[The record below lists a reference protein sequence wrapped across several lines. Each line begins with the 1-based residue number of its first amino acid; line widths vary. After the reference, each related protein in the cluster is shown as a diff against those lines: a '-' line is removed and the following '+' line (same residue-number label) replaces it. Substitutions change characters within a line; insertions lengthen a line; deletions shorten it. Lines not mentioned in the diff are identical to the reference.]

1 MDYTALLTNI
11 STNQVELI
19 NILKNIQDL
28 VSIIGFL
35 FAIYFVYIL
44 IRNMIK
50 SR

>member
-19 NILKNIQDL
+19 NILTDIKEL
-28 VSIIGFL
+28 VAIVGFL
-35 FAIYFVYIL
+35 FAIYFVYIF